1 MNETLVPHYQRRE
14 EEEEMFHHNKTSRE
28 EYEASRYY
36 FGLYA
41 STPLMWQLERDV
53 VLDIP
58 DEFWL
63 EYLKYLDILS

>member
-1 MNETLVPHYQRRE
+1 
-14 EEEEMFHHNKTSRE
+14 MFHHNKTSRE

-41 STPLMWQLERDV
+41 STPLMWQLEKDV

-58 DEFWL
+58 FEYRL
-63 EYLKYLDILS
+63 EYLTKVSSFLIK